1 MIKYHTDTKKD
12 GVTSNIIVI
21 YDFDGTLTPH
31 SLPQYTILKQ
41 CGYTD
46 KKLMSRIA
54 KEIAMGKV
62 TDFYRAYYKCYMDI
76 LAENGIKMSRENVCL
91 GAGEVQLNNG
101 VEEYFKRFQS
111 TQTGIKHYIV
121 TSGIKHYVDETV
133 VSGVVDGV
141 FGVTFTQ
148 ANGIF
153 QQVDFLL
160 SDKKKVDVIE
170 AVRKGCKRYEQVLYF
185 GDGLTD
191 QFAFEHVHK
200 IGGKSIFV
208 ASSERAEEN
217 YRKLNANGVIDEYF
231 DADFSEG
238 SRISS
243 YIQRQKEKEQ
253 TMGEWEI

>member
-1 MIKYHTDTKKD
+1 MIICLAYTRKEV
-12 GVTSNIIVI
+12 VTENMIAI

-54 KEIAMGKV
+54 KELAIDRSA
-62 TDFYRAYYKCYMDI
+62 DFYSTYYKCYMDI
-76 LAENGIKMSRENVCL
+76 LAENGIKMSKENVCL
-91 GAGEVQLNNG
+91 GAREVQLNNG
-101 VEEYFKRFQS
+101 VEDYFRRFQS
-111 TQTGIKHYIV
+111 SQTGIKHYIV
-121 TSGIKHYVDETV
+121 TSGIKHYVDETCI
-133 VSGVVDGV
+133 GGLVDGI

-148 ANGIF
+148 LNGEF
-153 QQVDFLL
+153 QGIDFLL

-170 AVRKGCKRYEQVLYF
+170 AVRRRGKRNEPILYF

-208 ASSERAEEN
+208 ASSERSEEN
-217 YRKLNANGVIDEYF
+217 YQKLNTSGIIDEYF

-238 SRISS
+238 SKISS
-243 YIQRQKEKEQ
+243 YIQRQKESENSI
-253 TMGEWEI
+253 EER